1 MREVRLKDM
10 VRLNI
15 YSRTNWRTPFR
26 VPVFTKCISKYFLV
40 CTTKYRAILL
50 GGNVFDCHSDILFL
64 PIMSGVAILRTCIK
78 PHEVPGLQGF
88 VLLTTRSGTA
98 ARQYSHT
105 GRQFPPTSA

>member
-1 MREVRLKDM
+1 
-10 VRLNI
+10 
-15 YSRTNWRTPFR
+15 
-26 VPVFTKCISKYFLV
+26 
-40 CTTKYRAILL
+40 
-50 GGNVFDCHSDILFL
+50 VFDCHSDILFL